1 MNMKEHTGK
10 GKSKGTCQ
18 CICGSYAI
26 CVRLF
31 QALTEESRSIHW
43 SFDTVPNSL
52 MNMNIG
58 LIFIID
64 YESQPYNHNRLII
77 EYYYF

>member
-1 MNMKEHTGK
+1 MKEHTGK

-26 CVRLF
+26 CVKTF

-43 SFDTVPNSL
+43 SFEELRRGVG
-52 MNMNIG
+52 G
-58 LIFIID
+58 LGA
-64 YESQPYNHNRLII
+64 QL
-77 EYYYF
+77 